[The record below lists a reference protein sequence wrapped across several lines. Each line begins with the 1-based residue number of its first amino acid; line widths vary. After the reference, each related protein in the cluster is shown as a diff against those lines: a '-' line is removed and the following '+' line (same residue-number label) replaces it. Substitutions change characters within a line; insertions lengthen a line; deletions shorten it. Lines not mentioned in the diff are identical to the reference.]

1 MKLNRSAVDEAV
13 ATVRESLTKALRDR
27 VAGPEGEQ
35 RMMQLLEP
43 SAPRW
48 FAEDRPIR
56 RVHADAAMFIGGM
69 RALLVQS
76 LHPLAMAG
84 VAQHSDYRND
94 PWGRL
99 QRTADFLAATSFGPA
114 TEAQRTIDIVN
125 RVHERVVGVAS
136 DGRPYSARDPHLLRW
151 VHIIEIDSFL
161 AAHQQFGEL
170 PLDASGCDEYV
181 KDTAVIARKL
191 GVTAPPESVRALR
204 DQISSYRGE
213 VRGTKESRDAMRYL
227 LFEPPLPLV
236 ARAAYSLLVA
246 ATLSTLPRWSR
257 PHLGLPYL
265 PVTERLALR
274 PLGDA
279 ITRVVRWA
287 MPQRPTT

>member
-1 MKLNRSAVDEAV
+1 MKLSHATVNDAV
-13 ATVRESLTKALRDR
+13 AAVRENLSKALRDR
-27 VAGPEGEQ
+27 VAGPDGET
-35 RMMQLLEP
+35 RMMQLMEP
-43 SAPRW
+43 TAPRW
-48 FAEDRPIR
+48 FGEDRPIR
-56 RVHADAAMFIGGM
+56 RVHADASMFIGGL

-114 TEAQRTIDIVN
+114 TEAQRAVDTVN
-125 RVHERVVGVAS
+125 RVHERVNGVAS

-161 AAHQQFGEL
+161 AAHQRYGEF
-170 PLDASGCDEYV
+170 PLNAAGCDGYV
-181 KDTAVIARKL
+181 KDAAVIARKL
-191 GVTAPPESVRALR
+191 GVPAPPESVRALR
-204 DQISSYRGE
+204 DQIVSYRGE
-213 VRGTKESRDAMRYL
+213 IRGTKESRDAMRYL
-227 LFEPPLPLV
+227 LLEPPLPPV

-246 ATLSTLPRWSR
+246 ATISTLPRWSR
-257 PHLGLPYL
+257 RHLQLPYL
-265 PVTERLALR
+265 PVTERFALR

-279 ITRVVRWA
+279 ITRAVRWA
-287 MPQRPTT
+287 MPPRQ

>member
-1 MKLNRSAVDEAV
+1 MKLDRSTVDQAV

-161 AAHQQFGEL
+161 AAHQQFGEF
-170 PLDASGCDEYV
+170 PLDASGCDGYV